1 MPIPA
6 PHVGD
11 IARAMSINCNHLAF
25 GMKARGGI
33 GQIQRLIEETAV
45 EARPVAAQPAVLS

>member
-11 IARAMSINCNHLAF
+11 IARAMSIDCNHLAF
-25 GMKARGGI
+25 GMKAPGGI
-33 GQIQRLIEETAV
+33 ERIHRLIEETAV
-45 EARPVAAQPAVLS
+45 EARPVAARPAVLS

>member
-11 IARAMSINCNHLAF
+11 IARAMSTSRNHIAF
-25 GMKARGGI
+25 GMKARGI
-33 GQIQRLIEETAV
+33 GRIHRRIGETAV
-45 EARPVAAQPAVLS
+45 EARPVAARPAVLS

>member
-11 IARAMSINCNHLAF
+11 IARAMSIDCNHPAF
-25 GMKARGGI
+25 EMKARGGI
-33 GQIQRLIEETAV
+33 GRIHRLIGETAV
-45 EARPVAAQPAVLS
+45 EARPVAAPPAVLS